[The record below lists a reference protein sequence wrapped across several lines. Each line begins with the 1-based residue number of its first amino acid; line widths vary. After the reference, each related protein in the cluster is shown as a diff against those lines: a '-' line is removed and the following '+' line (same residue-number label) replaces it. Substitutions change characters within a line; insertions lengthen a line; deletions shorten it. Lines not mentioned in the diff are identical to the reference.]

1 MCDAAWIL
9 LTALVGV
16 SIFAATVTYLF
27 IQEATISDQLR
38 KRAQHAEAEIVR
50 RAPAGINTA
59 RARGP

>member
-16 SIFAATVTYLF
+16 SVFAATLAYLF

-38 KRAQHAEAEIVR
+38 KRAQHAEAQIAR
-50 RAPAGINTA
+50 RAPGGLNSD